1 MWPWRRTSSSGNGR
15 AAAVAQSVPLHSSV
29 ATAQHVPPAGTLDA
43 APMQRQGL
51 EALPQNEIAA
61 WQQDLCAKME
71 QIKMALN
78 QEVSAINQ
86 QATEGKIIPQKA
98 QQQIEQR
105 KQHWEHQIEILQ
117 QTSTIMQV
125 QQKKVEQI
133 QMQMMQEMA
142 AIELQVTS
150 GAIPAEQAQQQI
162 IQSRQLH
169 ERQIQTLQ
177 QQMLIKQQQKPE
189 MQMMG
194 GVGITL
200 EPASA
205 GSNGCCVVKEIKMG
219 GSVQMSGKVQLGD
232 RLLRV
237 NKVSCVGL
245 SREQIKEYVVGP
257 VGTRVEMVFDRDSQ
271 VITVEL
277 LRQLPQAAEAGW
289 REVERVVRVATPHQQ
304 QHQPSSVVQQNPP
317 LHPDYDLEAAI
328 AASRCTLLFS

>member
-1 MWPWRRTSSSGNGR
+1 
-15 AAAVAQSVPLHSSV
+15 
-29 ATAQHVPPAGTLDA
+29 
-43 APMQRQGL
+43 
-51 EALPQNEIAA
+51 
-61 WQQDLCAKME
+61 
-71 QIKMALN
+71 MALN

-86 QATEGKIIPQKA
+86 QATEAKIPPQQA

-105 KQHWEHQIEILQ
+105 KQHWEHQIQILQ

-142 AIELQVTS
+142 AIEQQVTS

-162 IQSRQLH
+162 IQLGQLH

-177 QQMLIKQQQKPE
+177 QQMLIMQQQKPE

-245 SREQIKEYVVGP
+245 TREQIKEYVVGP

-277 LRQLPQAAEAGW
+277 LRQVAPHHPAAVAA
-289 REVERVVRVATPHQQ
+289 REVERVVRVATSHQQ

-328 AASRCTLLFS
+328 AASRCTLLFSQK

>member
-1 MWPWRRTSSSGNGR
+1 
-15 AAAVAQSVPLHSSV
+15 
-29 ATAQHVPPAGTLDA
+29 
-43 APMQRQGL
+43 
-51 EALPQNEIAA
+51 
-61 WQQDLCAKME
+61 
-71 QIKMALN
+71 MALN

-86 QATEGKIIPQKA
+86 QATGGKILPQKA

-105 KQHWEHQIEILQ
+105 KQHWEHQIKILQ

-177 QQMLIKQQQKPE
+177 QQMLIKQQQNPE

-328 AASRCTLLFS
+328 AVSRCTLLFS